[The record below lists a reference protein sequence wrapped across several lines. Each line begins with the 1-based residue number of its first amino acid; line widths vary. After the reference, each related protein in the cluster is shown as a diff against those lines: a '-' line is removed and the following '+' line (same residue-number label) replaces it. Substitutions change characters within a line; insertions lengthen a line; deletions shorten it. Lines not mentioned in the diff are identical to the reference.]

1 MSKLFLVFGVLFT
14 VYYIG
19 IILYAGIHASF
30 AWIWAALGAVC
41 WLALAVC
48 RVSALQA
55 AFLRVPAGLRM
66 AAGILLA
73 LGFLLFLAAESC
85 ILSGMAQGGVKSCDY
100 VIVLG
105 AQVRGTRV
113 SRALKQRLDRAA
125 EYLEESPETVVIVS
139 GGQGSGE
146 DITEAQAM
154 EEYLIGAG
162 IAPERIWKEEES
174 VNTVQNIRFS
184 RALIEERAP
193 ADGETLTIGI
203 VSNDFHVFRAV
214 HIAKAQGIEAEGIP
228 APTEIFM
235 RPHYMTREALALVKD
250 LLLGNAVF

>member
-1 MSKLFLVFGVLFT
+1 MSKLFLILGVLFT
-14 VYYIG
+14 AYYIG
-19 IILYAGIHASF
+19 IIAYAGIHASF
-30 AWIWAALGAVC
+30 AWFWAVLGAVC

-48 RVSALQA
+48 RVSALQT
-55 AFLRVPAGLRM
+55 AFLRIPGWMRT
-66 AAGILLA
+66 AAGV
-73 LGFLLFLAAESC
+73 FLLLGIVVFLAAEC
-85 ILSGMAQGGVKSCDY
+85 FIVSGMVQRVQKSCDY

-125 EYLEESPETVVIVS
+125 EYLAEHPETTVIVS

-146 DITEAQAM
+146 DITEAEAM
-154 EEYLIGAG
+154 ETYLVQAG
-162 IAPERIWKEEES
+162 IEPERIWKEEKS

-184 RALIEERAP
+184 RAMIEEENP
-193 ADGETLTIGI
+193 VIGV

-214 HIAKAQGIEAEGIP
+214 HIAKSQGIEAQGLP
-228 APTEIFM
+228 APTEPFM
-235 RPHYMTREALALVKD
+235 RPHYMMREGIALVKD

>member
-1 MSKLFLVFGVLFT
+1 MSKLFLICGILFT
-14 VYYIG
+14 AYYIG
-19 IILYAGIHASF
+19 IIVYAGIHASF

-66 AAGILLA
+66 GAGALLA
-73 LGFLLFLAAESC
+73 LGILVFLAAEGY
-85 ILSGMAQGGVKSCDY
+85 ILSGMAAGGNAPCDY

-105 AQVRGTRV
+105 AQVRGTQV

-125 EYLEESPETVVIVS
+125 EYLEEHPDTVVIVS

-146 DITEAQAM
+146 DITEAEAM

-162 IAPERIWKEEES
+162 IAPERIWKEEAS

-184 RALIEERAP
+184 RALIEE
-193 ADGETLTIGI
+193 ETPVIGI
-203 VSNDFHVFRAV
+203 VSNDYHVFRAV

>member
-1 MSKLFLVFGVLFT
+1 MSKLFLILGTIFT

-19 IILYAGIHASF
+19 IILYAGVHASF
-30 AWIWAALGAVC
+30 AWFWLGLGAVC

-48 RVSALQA
+48 RVPALQA
-55 AFLRVPAGLRM
+55 AFLRIPPGIRT

-73 LGFLLFLAAESC
+73 LGIALFLAAEGC
-85 ILSGMAQGGVKSCDY
+85 IVSGMVQKEKASCDY
-100 VIVLG
+100 LIVLG
-105 AQVRGTRV
+105 AQVKGTRV

-125 EYLEESPETVVIVS
+125 EYLRDNPGTLVIVS

-146 DITEAQAM
+146 DITEAEAM
-154 EEYLIGAG
+154 EDYLIEAG
-162 IAPERIWKEEES
+162 IGAKRIRKEEKS

-184 RALIEERAP
+184 RAMMEGERP
-193 ADGETLTIGI
+193 SIGI
-203 VSNDFHVFRAV
+203 VSNDFHIFRAV
-214 HIAKAQGIEAEGIP
+214 HIAKAQGIDAFGIP

-235 RPHYMTREALALVKD
+235 RPHYMTREAFALVKD

>member
-1 MSKLFLVFGVLFT
+1 MSKLFLILGVLFT
-14 VYYIG
+14 AYYIG
-19 IILYAGIHASF
+19 IIAYAGIHASF
-30 AWIWAALGAVC
+30 AWFWAVLGAVC

-55 AFLRVPAGLRM
+55 AFLRIPGWMRT
-66 AAGILLA
+66 AAGVVLL
-73 LGFLLFLAAESC
+73 LGIVIFLAAECC
-85 ILSGMAQGGVKSCDY
+85 IVSGMIQKVQKPCDY

-125 EYLEESPETVVIVS
+125 EYLAEHPETTVIVS

-146 DITEAQAM
+146 DITEAEAM
-154 EEYLIGAG
+154 ETYLVQAG
-162 IAPERIWKEEES
+162 IDPERIWKEEKS

-184 RALIEERAP
+184 RAMIEEENP
-193 ADGETLTIGI
+193 VIGV

-214 HIAKAQGIEAEGIP
+214 HIAKSQGIKAQGLP
-228 APTEIFM
+228 APTELFM
-235 RPHYMTREALALVKD
+235 RPHYMTREGIALVKD
-250 LLLGNAVF
+250 FLLGNAVF